1 MRFINHNQ
9 VLIDM
14 QYLFVKRNA
23 WLVCAADFAVVINFL
38 ARSAQRVRCS
48 NRIIL
53 RQAKATVQT
62 CAPCLLA
69 NKGKVRTE
77 KFE

>member
-23 WLVCAADFAVVINFL
+23 RLVCAADFAVVINFF
-38 ARSAQRVRCS
+38 ARSVRCIFVQH
-48 NRIIL
+48 RTIL
-53 RQAKATVQT
+53 RQNKTTVQT

-69 NKGKVRTE
+69 DKGKMHTE